1 MSEDKKIAEQMV
13 RADAKRML
21 RQLRSM
27 STPTGVAD
35 YSSIAD
41 ADIDNRTFVQLTI
54 GVRGQLT
61 RRNARDA
68 AKMFREIVRRAPLA
82 PVYPNFLG
90 YDDDPRELW
99 EIEEVR
105 RYVCTWA
112 ASPRSATLKTYWRI
126 AASGASASWPRA
138 ACRPRA
144 WRSCCRR
151 GRSRNERLCQ
161 QHRDRDVDRH
171 SARRPADPDAVADV
185 AGRGR
190 QRRVRAWPDA
200 AALRQG
206 LA

>member
-105 RYVCTWA
+105 RHVCTWA
-112 ASPRSATLKTYWRI
+112 RFAKIRDAKDVLENCGEWCVGFLATCGVPAAGVEVVLPPRT
-126 AASGASASWPRA
+126 
-138 ACRPRA
+138 
-144 WRSCCRR
+144 
-151 GRSRNERLCQ
+151 
-161 QHRDRDVDRH
+161 
-171 SARRPADPDAVADV
+171 VA
-185 AGRGR
+185 
-190 QRRVRAWPDA
+190 Q
-200 AALRQG
+200 
-206 LA
+206 